1 MKIAVVDDDKAI
13 CEAIAQLIKNQESEA
28 EVCQFSS
35 GKEMLE
41 TGENFA
47 ISFLDIAMEEMSGL
61 ELAGKLRHEQERKG
75 WVKSI
80 LIFITGY
87 REYMEEAF
95 DVNAFHY
102 LVKPI
107 DEEKFSPEFRHT
119 LVGFVAGAHID
130 GFHYGQQNGEP
141 QRQRHKNKME
151 ENGHG
156 KLQP

>member
-13 CEAIAQLIKNQESEA
+13 CEAIAQLITNQESEA

-87 REYMEEAF
+87 REYMEE
-95 DVNAFHY
+95 V
-102 LVKPI
+102 
-107 DEEKFSPEFRHT
+107 
-119 LVGFVAGAHID
+119 
-130 GFHYGQQNGEP
+130 
-141 QRQRHKNKME
+141 
-151 ENGHG
+151 
-156 KLQP
+156 

>member
-61 ELAGKLRHEQERKG
+61 ELAGKLRQEQERKG

-87 REYMEEAF
+87 RSTFLYGYSYIC
-95 DVNAFHY
+95 NSGYIPPHY
-102 LVKPI
+102 YCHMLPLLSCTAAIV
-107 DEEKFSPEFRHT
+107 
-119 LVGFVAGAHID
+119 
-130 GFHYGQQNGEP
+130 
-141 QRQRHKNKME
+141 
-151 ENGHG
+151 
-156 KLQP
+156 